1 MRQSSNS
8 QFAVLSNG
16 LIIKFSN
23 IVGIQPNTSNNGE
36 YYVHTVTSQ
45 YYKINENDYTYL
57 KKILSSNP
65 TMFSVFASGLIVR
78 NDCIIGIQPTDK
90 IGEYYVHTTTPQ
102 YYRIDTADYGQ
113 FIGKNFKYNA
123 NTSKFGTSDSSE
135 PVETL

>member
-1 MRQSSNS
+1 MGQSSNS

-57 KKILSSNP
+57 KKILSCSRLFNI
-65 TMFSVFASGLIVR
+65 FASGLIVR

-102 YYRIDTADYGQ
+102 YYRIDTSDYGQ
-113 FIGKNFKYNA
+113 FIGKNVKYNA
-123 NTSKFGTSDSSE
+123 NTSKFGTFDPSE